1 MERDRE
7 LIRQA
12 QKSQAQGLFR
22 NVPTQNIWYWNRRGW

>member
-12 QKSQAQGLFR
+12 QKSQSQGLFR
-22 NVPTQNIWYWNRRGW
+22 NVPTENI